1 MYLHLQF
8 VESLFSILERYGS
21 SDIFLGQKRPFFR
34 PMEGPVFYFRPMDG
48 QFLFSISGLWRALF
62 SISGLWKSL
71 FSIAGLWRALFS
83 ISGLWR
89 ALFSISGLWMV
100 LFSISGL
107 WMFLFSRP
115 MDGLVFYF
123 GPVHTLFRNIERG
136 NSTFYCILNKRG
148 PSV

>member
-1 MYLHLQF
+1 MEAQIF
-8 VESLFSILERYGS
+8 FWAKKGLF
-21 SDIFLGQKRPFFR
+21 
-34 PMEGPVFYFRPMDG
+34 
-48 QFLFSISGLWRALF
+48 SGLWRA
-62 SISGLWKSL
+62 
-71 FSIAGLWRALFS
+71 
-83 ISGLWR
+83 
-89 ALFSISGLWMV
+89 

-136 NSTFYCILNKRG
+136 TSTFYCILNKRG